1 MSACKRLFLL
11 LLQHR
16 KIAESEN
23 SSTNLRLNESL
34 LLPAQYVIALYS
46 LRIVA
51 ILLVNARKP
60 LKLHCFLSE
69 QNLVSFL
76 I

>member
-11 LLQHR
+11 FLQHR
-16 KIAESEN
+16 KIAESEKERIN
-23 SSTNLRLNESL
+23 FRLNESQKVF
-34 LLPAQYVIALYS
+34 LLPAQCAIALYS

-60 LKLHCFLSE
+60 LKLYCF
-69 QNLVSFL
+69 
-76 I
+76 